1 MADDRPTEVERQ
13 LHLVLDS
20 IPGALAYTDDD
31 MKIVFC
37 NDRFKEMYKVPQE
50 LLQPG
55 RPYADLLRY
64 AAENGY
70 YGEGD
75 VDASRASTARFP
87 PTTSWQFDR
96 KARDNSSDRP
106 RAHTRTNSLP
116 LLGSTTY
123 W

>member
-1 MADDRPTEVERQ
+1 MADHHPTDLDGR
-13 LHLVLDS
+13 LRLVLDNM
-20 IPGALAYTDDD
+20 PGALAYTDDD
-31 MKIVFC
+31 LKIVFC

-75 VDASRASTARFP
+75 VDALVAKFADKQCQTIEEETRQINARSRERP
-87 PTTSWQFDR
+87 PL
-96 KARDNSSDRP
+96 KRP
-106 RAHTRTNSLP
+106 AL
-116 LLGSTTY
+116 
-123 W
+123 